1 MPDRPA
7 DRPLAKA
14 ETAAPAT
21 HARLTRLRRLS
32 FFLDNAI
39 EIPII
44 HYRIG
49 LDPLIGL
56 IPGGGDVAGMILS
69 CTIVLESARLGV
81 SRSVLVQMAGNI
93 LMETIV
99 GTVPMAGDV
108 FDAAWKANA
117 RNVKLLEAHLNL
129 PHQNYQPNHQF
140 GLLLILGLFVALAAS
155 LVVSVLILRWVVQAI
170 GGS

>member
-1 MPDRPA
+1 M
-7 DRPLAKA
+7 
-14 ETAAPAT
+14 
-21 HARLTRLRRLS
+21 
-32 FFLDNAI
+32 
-39 EIPII
+39 
-44 HYRIG
+44 
-49 LDPLIGL
+49 
-56 IPGGGDVAGMILS
+56 
-69 CTIVLESARLGV
+69 LEAARLGV

-129 PHQNYQPNHQF
+129 PPQSYQPNHQF